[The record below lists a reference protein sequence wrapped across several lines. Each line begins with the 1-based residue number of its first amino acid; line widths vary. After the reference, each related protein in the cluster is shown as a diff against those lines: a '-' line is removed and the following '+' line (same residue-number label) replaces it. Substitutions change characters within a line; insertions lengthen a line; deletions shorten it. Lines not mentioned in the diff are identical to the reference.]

1 MYCFAYQVMPQV
13 QVSALQ
19 HSTQMSH
26 DSSNRPANMLSVA
39 EYQSRYDEISEL
51 CRAAKKYFS
60 MSNAKKRKISEQFK
74 AAHEDLR
81 VASKADMASP
91 RGDQQT
97 SNEASGSNS
106 SGNHSLHGGRFLDYL
121 LVTITLIFGFFCG
134 NFLFVLPR
142 WLYGLSCNLGMT

>member
-1 MYCFAYQVMPQV
+1 
-13 QVSALQ
+13 
-19 HSTQMSH
+19 
-26 DSSNRPANMLSVA
+26 MLSVA

-51 CRAAKKYFS
+51 RRAAKKDFS
-60 MSNAKKRKISEQFK
+60 MSNAKKREISEQFK

-106 SGNHSLHGGRFLDYL
+106 
-121 LVTITLIFGFFCG
+121 
-134 NFLFVLPR
+134 
-142 WLYGLSCNLGMT
+142 